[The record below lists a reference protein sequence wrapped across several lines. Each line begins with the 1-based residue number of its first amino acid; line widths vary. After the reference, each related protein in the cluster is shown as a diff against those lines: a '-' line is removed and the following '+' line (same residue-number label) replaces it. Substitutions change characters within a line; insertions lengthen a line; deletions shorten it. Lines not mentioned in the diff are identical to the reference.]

1 MGQINHPVK
10 LKKMLQDFDIQ
21 NFVESG
27 TGDGSS
33 MDKVLL
39 TGRKLSAYGVELD
52 EELYKNLEKKYDMLG
67 YVALYKG
74 YTEDQFVRVMED
86 LDDSPT
92 LFWLDAHF
100 PGADYGD
107 ASYGAEEDIDK
118 RLPME
123 KELRVMKENRDLSN
137 DIIFMDDLRIYV
149 DRPFVAGP
157 WPQRKLYGGDGYDF
171 VEEIIGETHIQ
182 IEHHGDQGYLLAFPV
197 DTPEEKIRE
206 IINEV

>member
-10 LKKMLQDFDIQ
+10 LKKMLRGFDIQ

-52 EELYKNLEKKYDMLG
+52 EELYENLEKKYGMLG

-137 DIIFMDDLRIYV
+137 DIIIMDDLRIYV

-171 VEEIIGETHIQ
+171 VEEIIGETHIL
-182 IEHHGDQGYLLAFPV
+182 IEHHGDQGYLLAFPI

-206 IINEV
+206 FINEV

>member
-10 LKKMLQDFDIQ
+10 LKTMLENFGIKS
-21 NFVESG
+21 FVESG

-39 TGRKLSAYGVELD
+39 TETVDNSYGVEVD
-52 EELYKNLEKKYDMLG
+52 DELYANLESKYEDLD
-67 YVALYKG
+67 YVHLYKG
-74 YTEDQFVRVMED
+74 YTEDRFAEVLND
-86 LDDSPT
+86 LDESPA

-107 ASYGAEEDIDK
+107 AGYGAEEDIDK

-123 KELRVMKENRDLSN
+123 KELKIMVQNRDLSN

-149 DRPFVAGP
+149 DRNFAAGS
-157 WPQRKLYGGDGYDF
+157 WPQRKLYGSDGYDF
-171 VEEIIGETHIQ
+171 VEQLIGDTHII

-197 DTPEEKIRE
+197 DTPEDKIRGV
-206 IINEV
+206 INEI

>member
-10 LKKMLQDFDIQ
+10 LKKMLQDFDIK

-39 TGRKLSAYGVELD
+39 TEVVDDSYGVELD
-52 EELYKNLEKKYDMLG
+52 DGLYEKLEKKYNSLD
-67 YVALYKG
+67 YVHLYNG
-74 YTEDQFVRVMED
+74 YTEDRFTDVLND
-86 LDDSPT
+86 LGDTPT

-123 KELRVMKENRDLSN
+123 KELRVMKDNRDLSK

-149 DRPFVAGP
+149 DRPFVAGS
-157 WPQRKLYGGDGYDF
+157 WPQRKLYGADGYDF
-171 VEEIIGETHIQ
+171 VEEIIGDTHIL
-182 IEHHGDQGYLLAFPV
+182 IEHHGDQGYLLAFPI
-197 DTPEEKIRE
+197 DTSEEKIRE
-206 IINEV
+206 ILNEI

>member
-171 VEEIIGETHIQ
+171 VEEIIGETHIL
-182 IEHHGDQGYLLAFPV
+182 IEHHGDQGYLLAFPI